1 MLMVR
6 PESIA
11 EKIRR
16 VVGADDNILLVYL
29 FGSAVTGKYHAGSD
43 IDIGVLL
50 RSCPGRLLCAKESL
64 LLSDKLANALAT
76 DRIDLIILNIAD
88 PLLSFEVAIKG
99 MLVFERRLG
108 LADEFRLKAV
118 KMYMDA
124 KKFFEQD
131 KQAVERFI
139 AEMKPGA

>member
-1 MLMVR
+1 MIK
-6 PESIA
+6 PKNIA

-16 VVGADDNILLVYL
+16 VLEPDKNILLVYL

-50 RSCPGRLLCAKESL
+50 RSCPDRLLCVEESL

-76 DRIDLIILNIAD
+76 DKIDLIILNIAD
-88 PLLSFEVAIKG
+88 PLLSFEVATKG
-99 MLVFERRLG
+99 MLVFEQRSG

-118 KMYMDA
+118 KMHMDA
-124 KKFFEQD
+124 RKFFEQD